1 MTGKGKYLYDTDVI
15 IDYLKGEPKARDLLE
30 EETGMQ
36 CISVV
41 TVAELYA
48 GARDAR
54 ECEVIKGLTEYFEV
68 ITINQEIAKEG
79 GLYKQKY
86 HKSHSVALPDGLI
99 GATAICLG
107 LELKTLNIKHYPMI
121 KNIKAAYSKNS

>member
-15 IDYLKGEPKARDLLE
+15 IDYLKGESEARDLLE
-30 EETGMQ
+30 EEAGMQ

-48 GARDAR
+48 GARDMK
-54 ECEVIKGLTEYFEV
+54 ECEVIKGLAEYFEV
-68 ITINQEIAKEG
+68 IDLNQEIAKEG
-79 GLYKQKY
+79 GLYKKKY
-86 HKSHSVALPDGLI
+86 YKSHNMALPDGLI

-121 KNIKAAYSKNS
+121 KNLKAAYSKVR

>member
-48 GARDAR
+48 GARDTR
-54 ECEVIKGLTEYFEV
+54 ECDIIKGLTEYF
-68 ITINQEIAKEG
+68 
-79 GLYKQKY
+79 
-86 HKSHSVALPDGLI
+86 
-99 GATAICLG
+99 
-107 LELKTLNIKHYPMI
+107 
-121 KNIKAAYSKNS
+121 

>member
-15 IDYLKGEPKARDLLE
+15 IDYLKGESEARALLE

-48 GARDAR
+48 GARDMK
-54 ECEVIKGLTEYFEV
+54 ECEVIKGLAEYFEV
-68 ITINQEIAKEG
+68 IDINQEIAKEG

-86 HKSHSVALPDGLI
+86 HKSHNVALPDGLI

-121 KNIKAAYSKNS
+121 KYLKAAYRKGS